1 MYFFWVRL
9 GIDMGNGVNA
19 NDVARLAG
27 VSQSSVSRVFF
38 GGASVS
44 EKTRKKVLAAAEEL
58 GYTPNEFA
66 RSLITNRTRIIG
78 LVMKGVKNPFYPQV
92 LKEFTTAFKK
102 LGYSILF
109 VHTNNEEI
117 QKEDVEN
124 LLNYHVAGVI
134 ITDASLSLKVTED
147 FKKNKIPLVLFN
159 RKVEKQA
166 LFSVCTNNLEASRQI
181 ADYLIKKGCS
191 DMVYIS
197 GNRNTSTSRERE
209 KGFFEVLK
217 NNQLKYQRYDSDYS
231 YEGGY
236 EIAKQIIKK
245 DSIPSAFF
253 VANDIMAFGVLDA
266 LREHSI
272 AVPEE
277 TKVVGFDNID
287 MAAWPA
293 YSLTTWEQPISEMV
307 EETVNY
313 MMTEIGEYSGM
324 VRNIEIEGRLIERKT
339 T

>member
-1 MYFFWVRL
+1 MRL
-9 GIDMGNGVNA
+9 GIDMSNGVNA
-19 NDVARLAG
+19 NDVAKLAG

-92 LKEFTTAFKK
+92 LKEFTSAFKK

-117 QKEDVEN
+117 QKEDVEM
-124 LLNYHVAGVI
+124 LLNYNVAGVI

-166 LFSVCTNNLEASRQI
+166 LFSVCTNNLEASSQI
-181 ADYLIKKGCS
+181 ADFLIKKGCS

-197 GNRNTSTSRERE
+197 GKRNTSTSRERE

-217 NNQLKYQRYDSDYS
+217 KNQLPYQRYDSDYS

-236 EIAKQIIKK
+236 ETAKMIIKK
-245 DSIPSAFF
+245 GIIPSAFF
-253 VANDIMAFGVLDA
+253 VGNDIMAFGVLDA

-272 AVPEE
+272 AVPSV

-287 MAAWPA
+287 MAAWPT
-293 YSLTTWEQPISEMV
+293 YNLTTWEQPISEMV
-307 EETVNY
+307 EETIKY
-313 MMTEIGEYSGM
+313 MMTEIEEYSGM
-324 VRNIEIEGRLIERKT
+324 VRNIEIKGRLIERKT

>member
-1 MYFFWVRL
+1 MS
-9 GIDMGNGVNA
+9 NGVNA
-19 NDVARLAG
+19 RDVAKLAG

-38 GGASVS
+38 GGAVVS

-58 GYTPNEFA
+58 GYSPNEFA
-66 RSLITNRTRIIG
+66 RSLITNTTKIIG
-78 LVMKGVKNPFYPQV
+78 LVMKGIKNPFYPQV
-92 LKEFTTAFKK
+92 LKEFTTHFRKI
-102 LGYSILF
+102 GYSIIF

-117 QKEDVEN
+117 QKEDVEM
-124 LLNYHVAGVI
+124 LLNYNVAGVI
-134 ITDASLSLKVTED
+134 ITDASLSLRVTED

-159 RKVEKQA
+159 RKVDKQA
-166 LFSVCTNNLEASRQI
+166 FFSVCTNNLEASRQI

-197 GNRNTSTSRERE
+197 GDRNTSTSIERE

-217 NNQLKYQRYDSDYS
+217 NVDLPYQRYESNYS

-236 EIAKQIIKK
+236 NTTQTIIKNG
-245 DSIPSAFF
+245 DIPSAFF
-253 VANDIMAFGVLDA
+253 VANDIMALGVLDA
-266 LREHSI
+266 LRENSI
-272 AVPEE
+272 SVPSV

-287 MAAWPA
+287 MAGWPI

-307 EETVNY
+307 EETVKY
-313 MMTEIGEYSGM
+313 VISEIEEYTGR
-324 VRNIEIEGRLIERKT
+324 VGNIEIAGKLIERKT

>member
-1 MYFFWVRL
+1 MRNE
-9 GIDMGNGVNA
+9 INA
-19 NDVARLAG
+19 KDVAKLAG

-66 RSLITNRTRIIG
+66 RSLITNKTRIIG

-92 LKEFTTAFKK
+92 LKEFAEAFKR

-109 VHTNNEEI
+109 VQTNHDEL
-117 QKEDVEN
+117 QKEDVET

-134 ITDASLSLKVTED
+134 ITNATLSLKVTAD
-147 FKKNKIPLVLFN
+147 FKKNKIPLILFN
-159 RKVEKQA
+159 RKVEQPD

-181 ADYLIKKGCS
+181 AEFLIQKGCK

-197 GNRNTSTSRERE
+197 GQRNTSTSIERE
-209 KGFFEVLK
+209 KGFSEVLK
-217 NNQLKYQRYDSDYS
+217 KNQLTYRRYDSDYS
-231 YEGGY
+231 YIGGY
-236 EIAKQIIKK
+236 HTAKQIINEGC
-245 DSIPSAFF
+245 IPSAFF

-266 LREHSI
+266 LHEYSI
-272 AVPEE
+272 EVPSV

-287 MAAWPA
+287 MAKWPV
-293 YSLTTWEQPISEMV
+293 YHLTTWEQPISEMV
-307 EETVNY
+307 DRTVEY
-313 MMTEIGEYSGM
+313 MMAEIEEYTGRAEN
-324 VRNIEIEGRLIERKT
+324 VEIEGKLIERST